1 MLSPDEWATVRS
13 QALRALAPTNSLEG
27 LLAYGELVFGY
38 RAMHHHIE
46 MLGTILE
53 AIYTRQDTLILMPA
67 GSAKTTWGNTIF
79 LSWLVGMI
87 KDVRIGLF
95 SQTTDFGEA
104 FSGAI
109 MNTVE
114 SNEEYQEVFGHIAN
128 GGKWTQKAWLR
139 KGSRWAQSKDLTVFA
154 GGTGGQVASKRF
166 DVLLCDDILGRENT
180 ETVDQREKAEIWFNQ
195 TLYPRLVAS
204 GVCIVLGTRWAEGD
218 LYEKL
223 MTPVEEGGYGF
234 RTVVKKALLGDL
246 DGPKENLTSYWPD
259 VWPVEKLLERRA
271 RNPAMFDCT
280 YQNDI
285 FGLVSG
291 DTFQKRWIQFY
302 GTHDGDPD
310 LELPPGRQWT
320 KRMGV
325 DLASSTRERAD
336 WTARVTTAES
346 WGDGEFYIM
355 QVHRDKI
362 PDGHAAFIDQGY
374 RDILGIA
381 LVVCEN
387 NQFQSTVIQEVASTY
402 PQIPIVGRRAD
413 VDKRT
418 RAQAV
423 AEKFRLGKV
432 WVHKSLE
439 GSAFIREMLAFDGV
453 RGHDDMIDAMGY
465 SMELGGGTFFFGAVR
480 SR

>member
-1 MLSPDEWATVRS
+1 MLE
-13 QALRALAPTNSLEG
+13 
-27 LLAYGELVFGY
+27 
-38 RAMHHHIE
+38 H
-46 MLGTILE
+46 ILE

-79 LSWLVGMI
+79 LSWLVGMF
-87 KDVRIGLF
+87 KDVRVGLF

-104 FSGAI
+104 FSAAI
-109 MNTVE
+109 MNTVMA
-114 SNEEYQEVFGHIAN
+114 NEEYREVFGDIAN
-128 GGKWTQKAWLR
+128 GGKWTNKAWLR

-223 MTPVEEGGYGF
+223 MTPVAEGGYGF
-234 RTVVKKALLGDL
+234 RTIVKRAILGDM
-246 DGPKENLTSYWPD
+246 DGPAEKLQSYWPD
-259 VWPVEKLLERRA
+259 IWPLSKLLERRA

-291 DTFQKRWIQFY
+291 DTFQKSWLRFY
-302 GTHDGDPD
+302 GTRDGDPEF
-310 LELPPGRQWT
+310 ELPSERRWT

-336 WTARVTTAES
+336 WTARATTAES
-346 WGDGEFYIM
+346 WGDGEFYVM

-362 PDGHAAFIDQGY
+362 PDGHAAFIDVGY
-374 RDILGIA
+374 RQIPGIG

-387 NQFQSTVIQEVASTY
+387 NQFQSTVIQEVATSY
-402 PQIPIVGRRAD
+402 PHIPIVGRRAD

-432 WVHKSLE
+432 WLHKSLE
-439 GSAFIREMLAFDGV
+439 GGEFVREMLAFDGI
-453 RGHDDMIDAMGY
+453 RGHDDMVDALGY

-480 SR
+480 TK